1 MEVKQLWART
11 GLMGDRLGSSRAAG
25 KGSDIDATTYVISYS
40 SITEIKSVITK
51 KLYAWA
57 LTGPSKTDFVKI

>member
-1 MEVKQLWART
+1 
-11 GLMGDRLGSSRAAG
+11 MGDRLGSSRAAG